1 MKALLPF
8 LVAALVSAAAP
19 AHAAT
24 VDAMVVGKERM
35 LRAPKDVRLK
45 QRTVKVAGRRC
56 RVGARTPLSVLAAAR
71 LPLGI
76 RDYARC
82 GRDPRAAGGLYV
94 AKVGREREKGRGG
107 WVYKVGRRA
116 GTAGAADPAGSFGT
130 GRQLRHG
137 QRVTWFWCEMQA
149 SGSCQRTLE
158 VRPDRRTA
166 RPGEA
171 LRLTV
176 RGYDDFGRGVA
187 AAGAAVRLGSATAT
201 TDTQGVAVL
210 TVGPQTG
217 RLRLTATRAGLVR
230 AFPVTVT
237 VG

>member
-1 MKALLPF
+1 MRALLPLLLAA
-8 LVAALVSAAAP
+8 LVAAP
-19 AHAAT
+19 AQAAT
-24 VDAMVVGKERM
+24 VDLMVVGKERM
-35 LRAPKDVRLK
+35 LRAPKEVRLK

-82 GRDPRAAGGLYV
+82 GRDPQAAGGLYV
-94 AKVGREREKGRGG
+94 SKVAGEREKGRGG

-116 GTAGAADPAGSFGT
+116 GTSGAADPT
-130 GRQLRHG
+130 GRRLRHG
-137 QRVTWFWCEMQA
+137 QRVTWFWCELQA

-158 VRPDRRTA
+158 ARPDRRA
-166 RPGEA
+166 AQPGEA
-171 LRLTV
+171 LRVTV
-176 RGYDDFGRGVA
+176 RGYDDYGRGA
-187 AAGAAVRLGSATAT
+187 PTAGAAVRLGTATAT
-201 TDTQGVAVL
+201 TDGQGVAVL

-217 RLRLTATRAGLVR
+217 RLRLTATRAGAVR

>member
-1 MKALLPF
+1 MRAALAILAVALLP
-8 LVAALVSAAAP
+8 VAPASAATAD
-19 AHAAT
+19 
-24 VDAMVVGKERM
+24 VMVVGKERI
-35 LRAPKDVRLK
+35 LRAPKEVRLK
-45 QRTVKVAGRRC
+45 QRTVKVSGRRC
-56 RVGARTPLSVLAAAR
+56 RVGARTPLSVLAATR
-71 LPLGI
+71 LRLGI

-82 GRDPRAAGGLYV
+82 GRDPRHAGGLYV

-137 QRVTWFWCEMQA
+137 QRVTWFWCELQA

-158 VRPDRRTA
+158 ARPELRTA

-171 LRLTV
+171 LRVTV
-176 RGYDDFGRGVA
+176 RGYDDYGRGVA
-187 AAGAAVRLGSATAT
+187 AAGATVRLGSAAT
-201 TDTQGVAVL
+201 TTDAQGVAVL
-210 TVGPQTG
+210 TVGPEVG

>member
-1 MKALLPF
+1 MRAALGILAIALLP
-8 LVAALVSAAAP
+8 AAP
-19 AHAAT
+19 ASAAT
-24 VDAMVVGKERM
+24 VDVMVVGKERI
-35 LRAPKDVRLK
+35 LRAPKEVRLK
-45 QRTVKVAGRRC
+45 QRTVNVSGRRC
-56 RVGARTPLSVLAAAR
+56 RVGARTPLSVLAATR
-71 LPLGI
+71 LRLGI

-82 GRDPRAAGGLYV
+82 GRDPRDAGGLYV

-107 WVYKVGRRA
+107 WVYKIGRRA

-137 QRVTWFWCEMQA
+137 QRVTWFWCQLQA

-158 VRPDRRTA
+158 ARPERRTA

-171 LRLTV
+171 LRITV
-176 RGYDDFGRGVA
+176 RGYDDYGRGVA
-187 AAGAAVRLGSATAT
+187 AAGATVRLGSAVAT
-201 TDTQGVAVL
+201 TDAQGAAVL
-210 TVGPQTG
+210 TVGPQLG

-230 AFPVTVT
+230 AFPLTVT